1 MSSLGTRGRG
11 VIAAALVAAAALS
24 VTAQASPATSAG
36 RTAAVTAAP
45 TGHPAHNV
53 APKPQYA
60 ADCAHGRSNSA
71 ACIKHALAAINRAR
85 SLEHVRPMILP
96 GNFTKLTFA
105 EQTFVVTDL
114 ERVDR
119 GLAPFRGLTA
129 KLNRTAKAAAV
140 ADVDPVPA
148 TSTIGRVVVQD
159 YASNWTSNFGPL
171 AGDYGWMYDDGY
183 GSYNIDCPARSAP
196 GCWGHRDIILDTYGH
211 KPMLISGVGCDPQ
224 SGLLSIAQLFVAGKG
239 KAPRFTYSWAKAV
252 AHGAG
257 GRHR

>member
-1 MSSLGTRGRG
+1 MSSYGFGGRAS
-11 VIAAALVAAAALS
+11 IAAALVAAAALC
-24 VTAQASPATSAG
+24 VTARAG
-36 RTAAVTAAP
+36 VTAAP
-45 TGHPAHNV
+45 SGHPAHNV
-53 APKPQYA
+53 PPKPEYA

-71 ACIKHALAAINRAR
+71 TCIKHALAAINRAR
-85 SLEHVRPMILP
+85 SLEHVRRMILP

-148 TSTIGRVVVQD
+148 TSLIGRVVVQD

-183 GSYNIDCPARSAP
+183 GSYNIDCPVASAP
-196 GCWGHRDIILDTYGH
+196 GCWGHRDIILDPYGH
-211 KPMLISGVGCDPQ
+211 KSMLISGVGCDPQ

-239 KAPRFTYSWAKAV
+239 KAPTFTYSWAKAR

-257 GRHR
+257 GYNR